1 MEFETQV
8 EGILRRTDDVKSFR
22 FKRPLGFEFEPG
34 QYIYITIPV
43 GGEKKEKHFSIS
55 SSPTEKNFIEMTKKI
70 TDHEFSRA
78 LDKLQIGDEVSI
90 DGPYGEF
97 TFTGE
102 YPRIGMITGGIG
114 ITPLKSIITYCTD
127 TGINSQITLL
137 YGNRTEESIVF
148 REELNSLEQR
158 NKNLRVIHTMS
169 RPGANWKGRRG
180 HVDRTMIKEEIPD
193 YADRVFYVCGPP
205 ALVEDLVNA
214 LATLGVPAEKIKVED
229 FPGY

>member
-1 MEFETQV
+1 MEFETRV
-8 EGILRRTDDVKSFR
+8 EEILRRTDDVKSFR
-22 FKRPLGFEFEPG
+22 FTRPHGFDFDPG
-34 QYIYITIPV
+34 QYIYITISI

-55 SSPTEKNFIEMTKKI
+55 SSPTENFLEMTKKI

-78 LDKLQIGDEVSI
+78 LDKLQIGDEVVI

-102 YPRIGMITGGIG
+102 YPKIGMITGGIG
-114 ITPLKSIITYCTD
+114 ITPLKSILTYCTD
-127 TGINSQITLL
+127 TGITTQITLL
-137 YGNRTEESIVF
+137 YGNRSEETIAF
-148 REELNSLEQR
+148 REELNSLEQQ
-158 NKNLRVIHTMS
+158 NKNLRVIHTLS
-169 RPGANWKGRRG
+169 RPGADWKGRRG
-180 HVDRTMIKEEIPD
+180 HVDLAMIKEEIPD

-214 LATLGVPAEKIKVED
+214 LVTLGVPAENINMED